1 MQSAIYFDLV
11 HITIVVAIVVV
22 QYIARSEISMLMA
35 EKACR
40 SYCLMRLRI
49 YRSACCTASQIIPM
63 LINCAEVQTKMFFY
77 CNDASLLSL
86 ASPQVEHSMTTRR
99 AAHSVDI
106 CREYAI
112 LIELTHWWIVL
123 DDDVYLHTSNMQ
135 LKT

>member
-1 MQSAIYFDLV
+1 M
-11 HITIVVAIVVV
+11 
-22 QYIARSEISMLMA
+22 SMLMV

-49 YRSACCTASQIIPM
+49 YRLACCTASQIIPM

-86 ASPQVEHSMTTRR
+86 ASPQVEHNTTSGR

-106 CREYAI
+106 RCEYAI
-112 LIELTHWWIVL
+112 LIELTHWWIVV

-135 LKT
+135 FKT